1 MTLLS
6 NIGVC
11 LNSFRENSIYKSQA
25 AETSAFV
32 VLRLAASSVSIEMNI
47 HLLKNGGGC
56 FKESSP
62 IWKAIYSSGR
72 VKGQNQQHT
81 EDTA

>member
-6 NIGVC
+6 DIGVC
-11 LNSFRENSIYKSQA
+11 LNSLRENSIYKSQA

-47 HLLKNGGGC
+47 HLLKNGG
-56 FKESSP
+56 
-62 IWKAIYSSGR
+62 
-72 VKGQNQQHT
+72 VL
-81 EDTA
+81 

>member
-47 HLLKNGGGC
+47 HLLKNGGGALKNLLP
-56 FKESSP
+56 F
-62 IWKAIYSSGR
+62 GR
-72 VKGQNQQHT
+72 LYTVLA
-81 EDTA
+81 E

>member
-6 NIGVC
+6 DIGVC
-11 LNSFRENSIYKSQA
+11 LNSLKENSIYKSQA

-47 HLLKNGGGC
+47 HLLKNGGGKGGC
-56 FKESSP
+56 FKESSLVC
-62 IWKAIYSSGR
+62 KATYSSGG
-72 VKGQNQQHT
+72 VKEQN
-81 EDTA
+81 

>member
-11 LNSFRENSIYKSQA
+11 LNSLRENSIYKSQA

-47 HLLKNGGGC
+47 HLLKNGEGALKNLLQ
-56 FKESSP
+56 FASL
-62 IWKAIYSSGR
+62 
-72 VKGQNQQHT
+72 HT
-81 EDTA
+81 VLVE

>member
-6 NIGVC
+6 DTGVC
-11 LNSFRENSIYKSQA
+11 LNSPKENSIYKSQA

-47 HLLKNGGGC
+47 HLLKNGGGGV

-62 IWKAIYSSGR
+62 VWKVTYSSSG
-72 VKGQNQQHT
+72 VKGQN
-81 EDTA
+81 